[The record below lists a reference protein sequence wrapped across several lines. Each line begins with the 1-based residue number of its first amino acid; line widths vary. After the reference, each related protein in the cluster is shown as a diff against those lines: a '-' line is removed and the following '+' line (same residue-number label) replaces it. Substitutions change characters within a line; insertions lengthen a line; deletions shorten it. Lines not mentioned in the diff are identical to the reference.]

1 MSALNDALLTLPARA
16 PRERPDRT
24 TGTERHLR
32 PVERPR
38 RRRPR
43 VVYAIAAL
51 AGALAIGA
59 AQMGLSLATTES
71 SYRLS
76 ELTQEKNQLTWQKQE
91 LEDKIAGLSSPQYL
105 AANAAALGM
114 VINQSPTYLRLSDG
128 KIVGTPK
135 AATGTSSVNPLGTG
149 AVGNALVG
157 DTPLVTDPD
166 ATIKTPPVT
175 EEETATDDSAATLPP
190 PITDGLPTPTTR

>member
-1 MSALNDALLTLPARA
+1 MSALNDALLTLPARS
-16 PRERPDRT
+16 PRT
-24 TGTERHLR
+24 TEQPDRHLR
-32 PVERPR
+32 PLERPR

-43 VVYAIAAL
+43 VAYALIAL

-71 SYRLS
+71 SYRIS
-76 ELTQEKNQLTWQKQE
+76 ALTQEKNQLTWQKQE
-91 LEDKIAGLSSPQYL
+91 LDDRIAGLSSPQYL

-128 KIVGTPK
+128 KILGAGK
-135 AATGTSSVNPLGTG
+135 AATASSAIDPLGKN

-157 DTPLVTDPD
+157 DTPLVTHPD
-166 ATIKTPPVT
+166 ATIKAPPVDT
-175 EEETATDDSAATLPP
+175 EEEVATDAASTLPP

>member
-1 MSALNDALLTLPARA
+1 MSILNETLPVLPGRSA
-16 PRERPDRT
+16 PREIPD
-24 TGTERHLR
+24 RHLR
-32 PVERPR
+32 PVERPQR

-43 VVYAIAAL
+43 VAYAIIAL

-71 SYRLS
+71 SYRIS
-76 ELTQEKNQLTWQKQE
+76 ALTQEKNQLTWQKQE
-91 LEDKIAGLSSPQYL
+91 LDDKIAGLSSPQYL

-128 KIVGTPK
+128 KIIGAGK
-135 AATGTSSVNPLGTG
+135 AATATSAVNPLGKN
-149 AVGNALVG
+149 AVANALVG

-175 EEETATDDSAATLPP
+175 AEDEATTTDSASTLPP